1 MIKGPIFL
9 KEKNE
14 YDWERQGKRD
24 FEVVIESNTDFS
36 CSLINF
42 ARFTYKE
49 TSSTRKVLKGYVGH
63 NRWWMVLLC
72 DVSCLSGGFFK

>member
-42 ARFTYKE
+42 ARFT
-49 TSSTRKVLKGYVGH
+49 
-63 NRWWMVLLC
+63 
-72 DVSCLSGGFFK
+72 